1 MHLKLTN
8 GQNPQHYSFVQLLAD
23 HPELGNLAT
32 MPRDSD
38 LVAYEVYPYTI
49 DPVPDYNELNQTV
62 ELGPFRQENSSWIR
76 GWNVVAL
83 PDEDAAR
90 NVRAA
95 RDAEIATSDWT
106 QVLDSPVDRAAWA
119 AYRQA
124 LRDIPQ
130 QVGFPQNIVWPTK
143 PE

>member
-23 HPELGNLAT
+23 HPQLGNLAT
-32 MPRDSD
+32 MPPDTE
-38 LVAYEVYPYTI
+38 LAAYEVYPYAI
-49 DPVPDYNELNQTV
+49 DPMPAYNEINQTV
-62 ELGPFRQENSSWIR
+62 ELGAFRQENGAWLR

-83 PDEDAAR
+83 SDDDAAR
-90 NVRAA
+90 NARAA

-119 AYRQA
+119 TYRQA

-130 QVGFPQNIVWPTK
+130 QAGFPQTIVWPAK

>member
-8 GQNPQHYSFVQLLAD
+8 GENPQHYSFVQLLAD
-23 HPELGNLAT
+23 NPELGNLAT
-32 MPRDSD
+32 MPPDVD
-38 LVAYEVYPYTI
+38 LVTYEVYPYTM
-49 DPVPDYNELNQTV
+49 DPFPAYSEINQTV
-62 ELGPFRQENSSWIR
+62 ELGAFRQESGSWVR

-90 NVRAA
+90 NARAV

-106 QVLDSPVDRAAWA
+106 QVLDAPVDRAVWA

-130 QVGFPQNIVWPTK
+130 QVGFPHDIVWPVA
-143 PE
+143 PQ

>member
-23 HPELGNLAT
+23 HPELGNITT
-32 MPRDSD
+32 MPPDAA
-38 LVAYEVYPYTI
+38 LAAYEVYPYTI
-49 DPVPDYNELNQTV
+49 DPVPAYSEINQTV
-62 ELGPFRQENSSWIR
+62 ELGPFRQENGAWLR
-76 GWNVVAL
+76 GWEVVAI

-90 NVRAA
+90 NARAV

-119 AYRQA
+119 TYRQA

-130 QVGFPQNIVWPTK
+130 QAGFPQAIVWPTK